1 MNYSAIASAIAFAGG
16 QIALR
21 DALAEHNVH
30 VTQQAISLWKT
41 QGYAPSYHHE
51 AIIAAATLSCMRRS
65 GGNCVPPSDLMSGLA
80 KDIET
85 AAFNHAAGG

>member
-41 QGYAPSYHHE
+41 QGYAPANHHE
-51 AIIAAATLSCMRRS
+51 AIVAAATLSCMRRS

-85 AAFNHAAGG
+85 AALNRAAGD